1 MSLFTHTTRNLI
13 LKIDEFIDQIEIGL
27 IVFREGMKAYLEK
40 DDDGFMRHLQKV
52 DALENHAD
60 RLQREIENEMIT
72 NSVLPQ
78 HRDEVFKLIDSLDE
92 IIDSIKRT
100 LNEIELEQ
108 PDIPGSLNKDFL
120 SLTET
125 SAICAEELIP
135 AARAF
140 FRAPYTV
147 REKLLKVY
155 YYESETDKISMNTKR
170 KIFREMPEIELAGKA
185 HLRYIVHHIE
195 GISDEAQSAADLLAS
210 MAIKVVM

>member
-1 MSLFTHTTRNLI
+1 MALFTHTTRNLI

>member
-1 MSLFTHTTRNLI
+1 MALFTHTTRNLI

-40 DDDGFMRHLQKV
+40 DDEGFMRHLQKV